1 MTKNN
6 IWFNISFATIVFS
19 IRVVSDILS
28 ILSVHFK
35 NIYKKKIKLN
45 LWLIKSDKNIF
56 IWTFYFLL
64 IYVPFFL
71 NKKQKQE
78 NN

>member
-6 IWFNISFATIVFS
+6 IWINISFATIVFS

-35 NIYKKKIKLN
+35 NIYKKKIKSN

-56 IWTFYFLL
+56 VTFYFLL